1 MLRINRN
8 ISVLII
14 LIILKK
20 FFWKKSCTDLDIG
33 TNMKERPNKPK
44 ITYNKQRNVYVSLL
58 HKTKTDCFDNLDT
71 KIMKENRKFWKT
83 GNSLFAEKSHSKESI
98 HRTNKDEII
107 RKKWRPS
114 KKIIIFS
121 SIVKKLGIENI
132 TEDELNLPN
141 ADDPKSKAIP
151 KYKKY
156 FKKKLFFFGI
166 CW

>member
-1 MLRINRN
+1 
-8 ISVLII
+8 
-14 LIILKK
+14 
-20 FFWKKSCTDLDIG
+20 
-33 TNMKERPNKPK
+33 MKERPNKSK

-58 HKTKTDCFDNLDT
+58 HKTKTDCFDNLDI

-141 ADDPKSKAIP
+141 ADDPKPKTIP
-151 KYKKY
+151 KYKNY
-156 FKKKLFFFGI
+156 FKKTYFFLEFVDKPKI
-166 CW
+166 LKKINK